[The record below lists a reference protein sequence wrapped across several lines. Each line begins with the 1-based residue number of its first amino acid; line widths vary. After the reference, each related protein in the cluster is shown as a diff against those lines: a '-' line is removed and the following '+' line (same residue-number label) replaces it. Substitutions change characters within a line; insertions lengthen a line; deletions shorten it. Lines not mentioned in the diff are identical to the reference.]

1 MLVFAVIV
9 GLAAFLMLR
18 LMAPSPSWE
27 EAGETLGQAF
37 DDAGR
42 FVIGK
47 GDARVGPIAPAL
59 PTLPAYTG
67 PFQAGQEV
75 EVTNTGGCL
84 RVRIYPSFDAPTW
97 TCLPDG
103 TRLRIVLSPL
113 YADGIWWWAA
123 ERQGWV
129 AQPYLS
135 PVVIGNEEPLIAQ
148 GVAAQGRGRKTTANH
163 PQGPSTAHVKCDQ
176 GQGM

>member
-1 MLVFAVIV
+1 MKTLIFAVAV
-9 GLAAFLMLR
+9 GVTAFLGLR
-18 LMAPSPSWE
+18 LLAPSPSWE
-27 EAGETLGQAF
+27 EMGGSLTRII

-47 GDARVGPIAPAL
+47 GNTEVGPIVPAV
-59 PTLPAYTG
+59 PTVPAYGG

-75 EVTNTGGCL
+75 EVTNSGGCL

-97 TCLPDG
+97 TCLPEG
-103 TRLRIVLSPL
+103 TRLRIVLRPL
-113 YADGIWWWAA
+113 YVDGIWWWAA

-135 PVVIGNEEPLIAQ
+135 PVVTGEDEPLIAQ
-148 GVAAQGRGRKTTANH
+148 GVAAHGRPQEADRK
-163 PQGPSTAHVKCDQ
+163 PSARDP
-176 GQGM
+176 